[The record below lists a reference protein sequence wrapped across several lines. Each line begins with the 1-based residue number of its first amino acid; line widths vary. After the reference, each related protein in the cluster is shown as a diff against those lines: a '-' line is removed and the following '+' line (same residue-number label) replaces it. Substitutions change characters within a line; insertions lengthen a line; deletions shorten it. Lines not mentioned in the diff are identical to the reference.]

1 MRAIPFLAAL
11 VFVSV
16 LAEAQPT
23 AASGSPDDRLNV
35 VATLPDLADLVTA
48 IGGEH
53 VEVKTLARPGQN
65 LHAVRVKPSHLVAVS
80 RADLFV
86 QVGLSLEHAWV
97 PGLLETG
104 RNRSVLPGQP
114 GFVSAGKGY
123 KMIEV
128 PVRMDRALS
137 ADVHPQGNPHINLSL
152 GGGVHMAKR
161 IRDGL
166 VRVDPE
172 HAADYRAGFQS
183 WNRDYETARKRWD
196 IIAKAVSS
204 KNAEACLYH
213 QEFDYLLGEMGLGLA
228 SFLEPRPGL
237 APTPS
242 HLAKVVQ
249 TIRSKRIPVVLT
261 APWSNNK
268 NVARIAKMTGCG
280 ILELPVM
287 VGGRPEHGTWISM
300 IDDSV
305 RRLAKAY
312 GVDPDEAVRRSLT
325 KVAPGAPV
333 VSGAGG

>member
-11 VFVSV
+11 ALVLTHAAAAAGLGVS
-16 LAEAQPT
+16 
-23 AASGSPDDRLNV
+23 DNRLKV

-53 VEVKTLARPGQN
+53 VEVETLARPGQN

-114 GFVSAGKGY
+114 GFVSAGNDY
-123 KMIEV
+123 KMIEI
-128 PVRMDRALS
+128 PVRLDRAFS

-161 IRDGL
+161 IYDGL

-172 HAADYRAGFQS
+172 HAADYRAGFES
-183 WNRDYETARKRWD
+183 WNEEYEVARKRWD
-196 IIAKAVSS
+196 IVAKAVAA
-204 KNAEACLYH
+204 KGADACLYH
-213 QEFDYLLGEMGLGLA
+213 QEFDYLLGEMGINIA
-228 SFLEPRPGL
+228 AFLEPRPGL
-237 APTPS
+237 APTPN
-242 HLAKVVQ
+242 HLVKVIQ
-249 TIRSKRIPVVLT
+249 TIREKHIPVVLT

-268 NVARIAKMTGCG
+268 NVARVAKTTGCG
-280 ILELPVM
+280 TLELPVM
-287 VGGRPEHGTWISM
+287 VGGKPEHGTWIAM

-305 RRLAKAY
+305 RRISLAY
-312 GVDPDEAVRRSLT
+312 GVDPDEAVRRSLKT
-325 KVAPGAPV
+325 TAPV
-333 VSGAGG
+333 SAGAGR